1 MVEIVGGHRNKHAF
15 LFPVGAAF
23 YQLVPA
29 LPVPPK
35 PRALCG
41 RLRVKRLR
49 CVALW
54 WGGQGGNGAGAGA
67 GRGKK
72 LLRRLTI

>member
-35 PRALCG
+35 PRALFG